1 MAEDK
6 IKTLLSKGV
15 EEVIKRDSL
24 EKKLRA
30 GKKLRIKYGADP
42 SAPDLHLGHSVCL
55 WKLKEF
61 QDLGHQVIF
70 IIGDFTGLI
79 GDPSGRDKTRPALS
93 KEEIEKNA
101 KTYFEQ
107 AGKILDIKKIEIKK
121 NSQWF
126 SKMDLA
132 DFLKLAG
139 QFTLARIIERDDFS
153 QRLKKGIDIGFH
165 ETIYPLLQAYDSIM
179 VKADVEDGGRDQKFN
194 LLAGRELQKKMGQP
208 EQDLMLFPLLVG
220 ADGKKKMSKSLG
232 NYIGLTE
239 SANEQYGK
247 IMSISDDLIFH
258 YFELCARLSQEEIK
272 EIKKETD
279 SGRLNPRDAK
289 ARLAREIVSLYHGK
303 TAAEKAEKE
312 FIQVFR
318 EKKKP
323 TQMPVQKIKAGKWN
337 VLDLLFKLKL
347 APSKSEAKRLI
358 EQGGVKIDGRV
369 VKDWKVEIQIK
380 DGLVAQVG
388 KRKFVRL
395 KRS

>member
-179 VKADVEDGGRDQKFN
+179 VKADVEVGGRDQKFN

>member
-139 QFTLARIIERDDFS
+139 QFTLARIIERDNFS

-179 VKADVEDGGRDQKFN
+179 VRADVEVGGRDQKFN
-194 LLAGRELQKKMGQP
+194 LLAGRELQKKMGRA
-208 EQDLMLFPLLVG
+208 EQDLMLFPLLIG
-220 ADGKKKMSKSLG
+220 TDGKKKMSKSLG

-258 YFELCARLSQEEIK
+258 YFELCTRLSQGEIK
-272 EIKKETD
+272 ELKKETD
-279 SGRLNPRDAK
+279 LGRLSFRHAK
-289 ARLAREIVSLYHGK
+289 ARLAKEIIALYHG
-303 TAAEKAEKE
+303 AAVAQKAEKE
-312 FIQVFR
+312 FD
-318 EKKKP
+318 
-323 TQMPVQKIKAGKWN
+323 KIFKNKELPSEMSEIIITDKIIPI
-337 VLDLLFKLKL
+337 LDLLVKTKL
-347 APSKSEAKRLI
+347 APSKSEAKRLV
-358 EQGGVKIDGRV
+358 EQGGVKIDNQII
-369 VKDWKVEIQIK
+369 KDWRVEVQIK
-380 DGLVAQVG
+380 NGMIIQVG
-388 KRKFVRL
+388 KRNFSRL
-395 KRS
+395 KL

>member
-121 NSQWF
+121 NSHWF

-179 VKADVEDGGRDQKFN
+179 VKADVEVGGRDQKFN

>member
-1 MAEDK
+1 
-6 IKTLLSKGV
+6 
-15 EEVIKRDSL
+15 
-24 EKKLRA
+24 
-30 GKKLRIKYGADP
+30 
-42 SAPDLHLGHSVCL
+42 
-55 WKLKEF
+55 
-61 QDLGHQVIF
+61 
-70 IIGDFTGLI
+70 
-79 GDPSGRDKTRPALS
+79 
-93 KEEIEKNA
+93 
-101 KTYFEQ
+101 
-107 AGKILDIKKIEIKK
+107 
-121 NSQWF
+121 
-126 SKMDLA
+126 
-132 DFLKLAG
+132 
-139 QFTLARIIERDDFS
+139 
-153 QRLKKGIDIGFH
+153 
-165 ETIYPLLQAYDSIM
+165 
-179 VKADVEDGGRDQKFN
+179 
-194 LLAGRELQKKMGQP
+194 
-208 EQDLMLFPLLVG
+208 MLFPLLVG

-347 APSKSEAKRLI
+347 APSKSKAKRLI

>member
-1 MAEDK
+1 MREDK

-24 EKKLRA
+24 EKKLRS
-30 GKKLRIKYGADP
+30 GRKLRIKYGADP

-61 QDLGHQVIF
+61 QDLGHQVVF
-70 IIGDFTGLI
+70 IIGDCTGLV

-107 AGKILDIKKIEIKK
+107 AGKILDIKKIEIVK

-132 DFLKLAG
+132 EFLKLAG

-179 VKADVEDGGRDQKFN
+179 VRADVEVGGRDQKFN
-194 LLAGRELQKKMGQP
+194 LLAGRELQKKMGRA
-208 EQDLMLFPLLVG
+208 EQDLMLFPLLIG
-220 ADGKKKMSKSLG
+220 TDGKKKMSKSLG

-258 YFELCARLSQEEIK
+258 YFELCTRLSQGEIK
-272 EIKKETD
+272 ELKKETD
-279 SGRLNPRDAK
+279 LGRLSFRHAK
-289 ARLAREIVSLYHGK
+289 ARLAKEIIALYHG
-303 TAAEKAEKE
+303 AAVAQKAEKE
-312 FIQVFR
+312 FD
-318 EKKKP
+318 
-323 TQMPVQKIKAGKWN
+323 KIFKNKELPSEMSEIIITDKIIPI
-337 VLDLLFKLKL
+337 LDLLVKTKL
-347 APSKSEAKRLI
+347 APSKSEAKRLV
-358 EQGGVKIDGRV
+358 EQGGVKIDNQII
-369 VKDWKVEIQIK
+369 KDWRVEVQIK
-380 DGLVAQVG
+380 NGMIIQVG
-388 KRKFVRL
+388 KRNFSRL
-395 KRS
+395 KL

>member
-1 MAEDK
+1 MREDK

-24 EKKLRA
+24 EKKLRS
-30 GKKLRIKYGADP
+30 GRKLRIKYGADP

-61 QDLGHQVIF
+61 QDLVHQVVF
-70 IIGDFTGLI
+70 IIGDFTGLV

-107 AGKILDIKKIEIKK
+107 AGKILDIKKIEIVK

-132 DFLKLAG
+132 EFLKLAG

-179 VKADVEDGGRDQKFN
+179 VRADVEVGGRDQKFN
-194 LLAGRELQKKMGQP
+194 LLAGRELQKKMGRA
-208 EQDLMLFPLLVG
+208 EQDLMLFPLLIG
-220 ADGKKKMSKSLG
+220 TDGKKKMSKSLG

-258 YFELCARLSQEEIK
+258 YFELCTRLSQGEIK
-272 EIKKETD
+272 ELKKETD
-279 SGRLNPRDAK
+279 LGRLSFRHAK
-289 ARLAREIVSLYHGK
+289 ARLAKEIIALYHG
-303 TAAEKAEKE
+303 AAVAQKAEKE
-312 FIQVFR
+312 FD
-318 EKKKP
+318 
-323 TQMPVQKIKAGKWN
+323 KIFKNKELPSEMSEIIITDKIIPI
-337 VLDLLFKLKL
+337 LDLLVKTKL
-347 APSKSEAKRLI
+347 APSKSEAKRLV
-358 EQGGVKIDGRV
+358 EQGGVKIDNQII
-369 VKDWKVEIQIK
+369 KDWRVEVQIK
-380 DGLVAQVG
+380 NGMIIQVG
-388 KRKFVRL
+388 KRNFSRL
-395 KRS
+395 KL

>member
-1 MAEDK
+1 MREDK

-24 EKKLRA
+24 EKKLRS
-30 GKKLRIKYGADP
+30 GRKLRIKYGADP

-61 QDLGHQVIF
+61 QDLGHQVVF
-70 IIGDFTGLI
+70 IIGDFTGLV

-107 AGKILDIKKIEIKK
+107 AGKILDIKKIEIVK

-132 DFLKLAG
+132 EFLKLAG

-179 VKADVEDGGRDQKFN
+179 VKADVEVGGRDQKFN

>member
-1 MAEDK
+1 MREDK

-24 EKKLRA
+24 EKKLRS
-30 GKKLRIKYGADP
+30 GRKLRIKYGADP

-61 QDLGHQVIF
+61 QDLGHQVVF
-70 IIGDFTGLI
+70 IIGDFTGLV

-107 AGKILDIKKIEIKK
+107 AGKILDIKKIEIVK

-132 DFLKLAG
+132 EFLKLAG

-179 VKADVEDGGRDQKFN
+179 VRADVEVGGRDQKFN
-194 LLAGRELQKKMGQP
+194 LLAGRELQKKMGRA
-208 EQDLMLFPLLVG
+208 EQDLMLFPLLIG
-220 ADGKKKMSKSLG
+220 TDGKKKMSKSLG

-258 YFELCARLSQEEIK
+258 YFELCTRLSQGEIK
-272 EIKKETD
+272 ELKKETD
-279 SGRLNPRDAK
+279 LGRLSFRHAK
-289 ARLAREIVSLYHGK
+289 ARLAKEIIALYHG
-303 TAAEKAEKE
+303 AAVAQKAEKE
-312 FIQVFR
+312 FD
-318 EKKKP
+318 
-323 TQMPVQKIKAGKWN
+323 KIFKNKELPSEMSEIIITDKIIPI
-337 VLDLLFKLKL
+337 LDLLVKTKL
-347 APSKSEAKRLI
+347 APSKSEAKRLV
-358 EQGGVKIDGRV
+358 EQGGVKIDNQII
-369 VKDWKVEIQIK
+369 KDWRVEVQIK
-380 DGLVAQVG
+380 NGMIIQVG
-388 KRKFVRL
+388 KRNFSRL
-395 KRS
+395 KL